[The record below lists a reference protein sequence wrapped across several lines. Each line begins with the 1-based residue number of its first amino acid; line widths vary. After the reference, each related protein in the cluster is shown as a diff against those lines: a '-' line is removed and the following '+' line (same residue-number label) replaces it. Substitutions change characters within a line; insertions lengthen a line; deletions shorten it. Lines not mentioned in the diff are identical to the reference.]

1 MPSKGPRVDA
11 GDRGNAVGA
20 QEGCQLP
27 RIVEDRGGGIGHHQ
41 PAQPRLHRLVVVDQS
56 AVVAD
61 QRVGHDH
68 DLARV
73 RRVGADLLVAGL
85 ARVDHEV
92 AARRDRRSECDAAED
107 RAVLERQQSRTQVT
121 DPGIDDGGGPDMR
134 RRDHQGVRAPGNWFE
149 KMGRPS
155 VWVARRH
162 APPMTRDTVDQPPSR
177 PLGTGTPASQDRPQ
191 RNAVSVAREARS
203 AILA

>member
-1 MPSKGPRVDA
+1 MPGQGPRVDA

-27 RIVEDRGGGIGHHQ
+27 RIVEDRGRGIGHDQ
-41 PAQPRLHRLVVVDQS
+41 PAEPRLHRLVVVDQA

-61 QRVGHDH
+61 QRIGHDH

-85 ARVDHEV
+85 ARVHHEV
-92 AARRDRRSECDAAED
+92 AARRDGRPECDAAED

-121 DPGIDDGGGPDMR
+121 DPGIDDGGGSDMR
-134 RRDHQGVRAPGNWFE
+134 RRDHEGVRAPGRGSR
-149 KMGRPS
+149 KRGGRRCG
-155 VWVARRH
+155 WRGGTLRR
-162 APPMTRDTVDQPPSR
+162 
-177 PLGTGTPASQDRPQ
+177 
-191 RNAVSVAREARS
+191 
-203 AILA
+203 